1 MKMYVYRSVFRT
13 ILYEAIK
20 QREKFE
26 KEVWEYT
33 EDAVHLAM
41 MREMLVKIE
50 SGESTIHL
58 RD

>member
-13 ILYEAIK
+13 ILCEAIE
-20 QREKFE
+20 QREKLE